1 MIPFIS
7 ALDAN
12 AVAYLY
18 DLRSMPVVDF
28 FIAVSELG
36 RWEIV
41 FKIAAVACLCL
52 LLLKRYADILGLMT
66 AVAGS
71 TITVLALKYFINRPR
86 PDFIYQAYIESSNL
100 AFPSAHAAL
109 SMALYGY
116 FMYLL
121 LQSGSN
127 RIKRAII
134 GFLPVVILFVGFSRL
149 YLGVHYP
156 SDVLAGFAVGFAFIY
171 LGIQIRLRLLN
182 YSS

>member
-1 MIPFIS
+1 MIHIIS
-7 ALDAN
+7 NLDAN
-12 AVAYLY
+12 AIAYLY
-18 DLRSMPVVDF
+18 DIRSMPVVDF

-41 FKIAAVACLCL
+41 FRIAAVACLCL

-71 TITVLALKYFINRPR
+71 TVAVLSLKYLINRPR
-86 PDFIYQAYIESSNL
+86 PDFIYQAYVESSNL

-121 LQSGSN
+121 LQSGSS
-127 RIKRAII
+127 RLRRVAI
-134 GFLPVVILFVGFSRL
+134 GLLPIVIVFVGFSRL

-156 SDVLAGFAVGFAFIY
+156 TDVLAGYAVGLGFIY
-171 LGIQIRLRLLN
+171 LGIQVRLRLLN